1 MDDEGIAGNSYA
13 AYMGTP
19 SGLFNAPRKIGSENE
34 QCAELF
40 LV

>member
-19 SGLFNAPRKIGSENE
+19 S
-34 QCAELF
+34 ELF
-40 LV
+40 MHLVKWVQKMNSVQSCF